1 MKHRIHVT
9 NVILRDQHPWQKKNE
24 RKQIPYTL
32 SQEKKVTGYAYALS
46 PWISF
51 KESLS
56 STIVGLP
63 IAEPTSTI
71 ARLCNDGTGAFA
83 ALESA
88 ASASTVCIALACS
101 SDELGTLLACRLRS
115 TTLLRGTALLSLSLL
130 CALGHWLLI
139 ALLGSCTFS
148 LRRTI
153 TIRDPITLPTWK
165 NSVRSLNSLS
175 SFIVRFLVSEATSAI
190 TLLGDDG
197 AGAFAGFETAA
208 FGGAVGV
215 GLARSGD
222 ELGTGGC
229 SGDVGRWDGEDEVKS
244 NKSTDDRNGNHDDW

>member
-1 MKHRIHVT
+1 MT
-9 NVILRDQHPWQKKNE
+9 KKKTKEN
-24 RKQIPYTL
+24 KSHTPFL
-32 SQEKKVTGYAYALS
+32 KKKVTGYAYALS

-56 STIVGLP
+56 STIVRLP

-101 SDELGTLLACRLRS
+101 SDELGTLLACTLRG
-115 TTLLRGTALLSLSLL
+115 TLLRGTALLSLSLL

-229 SGDVGRWDGEDEVKS
+229 SGDVGR
-244 NKSTDDRNGNHDDW
+244 

>member
-1 MKHRIHVT
+1 
-9 NVILRDQHPWQKKNE
+9 VINTHDKKTKEN
-24 RKQIPYTL
+24 KSHTPFL
-32 SQEKKVTGYAYALS
+32 KKKKVTGYAYALS

-56 STIVGLP
+56 STIVRRP

-101 SDELGTLLACRLRS
+101 SDELGTLL
-115 TTLLRGTALLSLSLL
+115 RGTALLSLSLL

-153 TIRDPITLPTWK
+153 TIRDPVTLPTWK

-229 SGDVGRWDGEDEVKS
+229 SGDVGR
-244 NKSTDDRNGNHDDW
+244 